1 MNVLSLSGST
11 RVTIPLEDVV
21 HSEVLK
27 ILDPLEDVDVPDFV
41 GKYLDEVAFILQY
54 LTTHG
59 ETIESMS
66 PKDPHLVDM
75 CVQCVPSL
83 QTPYPHDQFK
93 QSLDILKVVQFLDI
107 SLCVR
112 LLFCFIFHTI
122 GTCSTIDDIVN
133 LLFYP
138 GEFEQL
144 SLDEQRKSYE
154 FLLDNIGK
162 LK

>member
-1 MNVLSLSGST
+1 MNIQSGTT
-11 RVTIPLEDVV
+11 RVTIPPEHVV

-27 ILDPLEDVDVPDFV
+27 TMDPHEDVDVPEFV
-41 GKYLDEVAFILQY
+41 GKYLDDVASILKY

-59 ETIESMS
+59 ETIDSLS
-66 PKDPHLVDM
+66 PKDPHLVYM

-83 QTPYPHDQFK
+83 QNPYPHDQFK
-93 QSLDILKVVQFLDI
+93 QSLEILKVVQFLDI
-107 SLCVR
+107 PLCVR
-112 LLFCFIFHTI
+112 LMFCFIFHTV

-144 SLDEQRKSYE
+144 SLDEQKKSYE
-154 FLLDNIGK
+154 LLLDNIGNFK
-162 LK
+162 RF